1 MRISISKHIYK
12 TLSESPELKKSI
24 GMKIYPIAT
33 KSEVTFPFIVY
44 ERENVTTYY
53 DKQRAVVTDV
63 DVSIYV
69 LSDDYTESVDI
80 AEMVIRALD
89 KKTAEYDNFEIIDA
103 TLSNVP
109 ESYVSQTFVQQVKMG
124 FTIREK

>member
-1 MRISISKHIYK
+1 
-12 TLSESPELKKSI
+12 
-24 GMKIYPIAT
+24 MKIYPIAP

-53 DKQRAVVTDV
+53 DKQRAFVTDV

-89 KKTAEYDNFEIIDA
+89 KKTAEYDDFEIIDA